1 MQPGRSFTEHPH
13 ALARRAPWLVVIRR
27 RAGGIHGCDE
37 RVQQTR
43 NMTVVALPSQSC
55 KPHPD
60 ATPPMRR
67 FEVHVVEVPSF
78 EALVED
84 AMNMAGV
91 RARWERWPTVLSSTP
106 SEQFMAY
113 FVMVGGPPKNGFR
126 QLSSAMKGYG
136 KPERIQEVWRVRSE
150 AGSLQRQTLPIVA
163 ASVDICPLLLLIHSA
178 TLVGQ
183 THLAY
188 AAFGLRC

>member
-1 MQPGRSFTEHPH
+1 
-13 ALARRAPWLVVIRR
+13 
-27 RAGGIHGCDE
+27 
-37 RVQQTR
+37 
-43 NMTVVALPSQSC
+43 
-55 KPHPD
+55 
-60 ATPPMRR
+60 
-67 FEVHVVEVPSF
+67 
-78 EALVED
+78 
-84 AMNMAGV
+84 MAGV